1 GAIVV
6 ERVFGELSQSRIGWS
21 LYGSGCRTPAAL
33 LSAGAHF
40 SPLPEI
46 AVMDFL
52 EATVLIAA
60 LNEWLQAGSLNGAAC
75 HAETGWMGSSM
86 RA

>member
-1 GAIVV
+1 MGA
-6 ERVFGELSQSRIGWS
+6 G
-21 LYGSGCRTPAAL
+21 AL

-40 SPLPEI
+40 SPLPEV

-52 EATVLIAA
+52 EATVLVAA
-60 LNEWLQAGSLNGAAC
+60 LNEWLQPGALKGAAC
-75 HAETGWMGSSM
+75 HAETDWMGSSM